1 MKKTILLIVIL
12 VSAVS
17 FSQNN
22 VDAVSK
28 KKKQNTSEKF
38 TYDASGLSPR
48 DVTMSVRK
56 SKKGDLYSKT
66 LDWLDE
72 KYKNGNQVIEKKEK
86 NDKIRFE
93 GFTDNAICYGTGAD
107 YGCEGLTYQ
116 IEISFE
122 DGQYKLKPLKLSY
135 DSTKKGKVNM
145 NLNKSEYYDKN
156 GKIDNDYSKVPSQI
170 ETLFNGLNESLLNYL
185 TNEDQEDEW

>member
-1 MKKTILLIVIL
+1 MKKIILLTVVL
-12 VSAVS
+12 VSAIS
-17 FSQNN
+17 FSQND

-28 KKKQNTSEKF
+28 KKKHNTSEKF
-38 TYDASGLSPR
+38 TYDANGLSPG

-56 SKKGDLYSKT
+56 AKKDELYSKT
-66 LDWLDE
+66 LNWLSE
-72 KYKNGNQVIEKKEK
+72 KYKDPDQVIEKKEK

-107 YGCEGLTYQ
+107 YRCEGLTYQ

-135 DSTKKGKVNM
+135 DSNSKKKVNINLKKGD
-145 NLNKSEYYDKN
+145 YYDKS
-156 GKIDNDYSKVPSQI
+156 GKIDVDYSKVPSQI
-170 ETLFNGLNESLLNYL
+170 ETLFNGLNESLSNYL
-185 TNEDQEDEW
+185 NNEDQEDEW

>member
-1 MKKTILLIVIL
+1 MKKIILLTAVL
-12 VSAVS
+12 VSAIS
-17 FSQNN
+17 FSQND

-28 KKKQNTSEKF
+28 KKKHNTSEKF
-38 TYDASGLSPR
+38 TYDANGLNPG

-56 SKKGDLYSKT
+56 AKKGDLYSKT
-66 LDWLDE
+66 LNWLSE
-72 KYKNGNQVIEKKEK
+72 KYKDPDQVIEKKEK

-93 GFTDNAICYGTGAD
+93 GFTDNAICYGMGVD

-135 DSTKKGKVNM
+135 DSNSKKKVNINLKKGD
-145 NLNKSEYYDKN
+145 YYDKN
-156 GKIDNDYSKVPSQI
+156 GKIDDDYSKVPSQI
-170 ETLFNGLNESLLNYL
+170 ETLFNGLNESLSNYL
-185 TNEDQEDEW
+185 TNEDQVDEW